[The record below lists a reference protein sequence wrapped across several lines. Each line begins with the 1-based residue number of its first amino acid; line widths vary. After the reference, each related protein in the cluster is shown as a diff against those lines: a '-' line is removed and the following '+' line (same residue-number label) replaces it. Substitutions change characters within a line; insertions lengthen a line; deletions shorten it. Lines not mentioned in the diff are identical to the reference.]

1 MITGVFSGRMVDR
14 KSRAAMPE
22 PSELE
27 SSGALMLAKRMRSLR
42 FQMPA
47 PRSQST

>member
-1 MITGVFSGRMVDR
+1 MITGVFSGRMLDR
-14 KSRAAMPE
+14 KSRAAT
-22 PSELE
+22 PSGLE

-42 FQMPA
+42 FQIPA